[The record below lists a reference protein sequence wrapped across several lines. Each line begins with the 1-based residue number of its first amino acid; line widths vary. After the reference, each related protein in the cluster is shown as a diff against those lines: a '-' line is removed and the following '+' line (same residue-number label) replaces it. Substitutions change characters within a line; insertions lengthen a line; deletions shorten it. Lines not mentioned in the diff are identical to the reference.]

1 MRTREEL
8 KEALLTH
15 TRRSRGAD
23 EPWLKKRLEDKKRLE
38 ENNRAF
44 YIMDIER
51 SIRACMEALEALRDE
66 NEMTEGE
73 REKRLDD
80 AAFNAVVAQIE
91 ALMEPLSYRD
101 REAVHLTLELHDLER
116 QLKSM

>member
-23 EPWLKKRLEDKKRLE
+23 EPWLKKRLEATD
-38 ENNRAF
+38 RAF
-44 YIMDIER
+44 DIMDIER
-51 SIRACMEALEALRDE
+51 SIRACMEVFREVRRVLRDE

>member
-23 EPWLKKRLEDKKRLE
+23 EPWLKKRLE

>member
-23 EPWLKKRLEDKKRLE
+23 EPWLKKRLEATD
-38 ENNRAF
+38 RAF
-44 YIMDIER
+44 DIMDIER
-51 SIRACMEALEALRDE
+51 SIRACTEALEALRDE

-101 REAVHLTLELHDLER
+101 QEAVHLTLELHDLER